1 MNKFTAIVIALAFTL
16 APSSALAGS
25 SELYAIY
32 WPKDLVANAKDLG
45 IIEVHIAM
53 TCGQFRAIK
62 NIPQDWNALVVR
74 PVSER
79 TQLNLSSGHGASH
92 LANLSSLNGAI
103 VVQHGSD
110 SCFGISVNIA
120 AQTQL
125 SNVKVRLVK
134 VNGGS

>member
-1 MNKFTAIVIALAFTL
+1 MNKVTAIVIALVFAL
-16 APSSALAGS
+16 APGSALAGGS
-25 SELYAIY
+25 GLYAIY
-32 WPKDLVANAKDLG
+32 WPKDLVTSAKDLG
-45 IIEVHIAM
+45 IIEVHVAM

-62 NIPQDWNALVVR
+62 NIPQDWSALVVS
-74 PVSER
+74 PASER

-103 VVQHGSD
+103 VVQHGND

-134 VNGGS
+134 VSGGS